1 MSGPRGPAGNNLH
14 RVVVYRG
21 DKEEA
26 DQVVPFS
33 ALESSDPERL
43 WDWMEAYEADTGGRV
58 LAIAH
63 NGNLSNGLMFDD
75 VTLTSREPLDER
87 YAKRR
92 RGVGTTLRGHSD
104 EGGW

>member
-1 MSGPRGPAGNNLH
+1 MGATQPRRPSVITAPACSPPLLVMSGPPDPRVTTLH

-43 WDWMEAYEADTGGRV
+43 WDWMEAYEAEHRWPG
-58 LAIAH
+58 A
-63 NGNLSNGLMFDD
+63 
-75 VTLTSREPLDER
+75 
-87 YAKRR
+87 
-92 RGVGTTLRGHSD
+92 GHCA
-104 EGGW
+104 